1 MVNFFHHY
9 EDDPSLRVGRTAA
22 VVICVVFDILL
33 VTRSTQVDPSIM
45 SLVCHA
51 RNRESIV
58 HIILVEIWNDLD
70 AYGQGSSTFFRGSS
84 LLLYM
89 WLLEHFR
96 SVGFNSTRLSNPT
109 HFFHR
114 PTINGLTSLRLIG
127 QFGSR
132 RTFARSDGTF
142 PDGSMVLKVKDQ
154 NYVLLRGLWYT
165 SFYLPGHLIRHFN
178 ISQDIPLVFNDLSP
192 WINFVT
198 PSVSLTVERMCGG

>member
-9 EDDPSLRVGRTAA
+9 EDDPSLRVGHTAA
-22 VVICVVFDILL
+22 AVICVVFDILL

-45 SLVCHA
+45 SLVYH
-51 RNRESIV
+51 
-58 HIILVEIWNDLD
+58 